1 MPAKVFDEILLKGI
15 RSGQVPART
24 QAARE
29 WYREQAKSI
38 SRTSINET
46 IIMRESRDR
55 YKSEFMIGNMYM
67 FVYNPKHKDTLP
79 YYDRFPLVF
88 PINRAK
94 GGFLGLNMHYLP
106 YKLRATLMDALYDV
120 ASNDKFDETTK
131 IKASYGIL
139 NSATK
144 YKEFQPTIKHYL
156 SDHVVT
162 KFVYINPVEWDVA
175 LFLPVEKFVG
185 ANRTKVWE
193 DSKKI
198 IRGR

>member
-1 MPAKVFDEILLKGI
+1 MTNMLDVFEKHKYDPSIVTKSKTWFRQQAILLKKEGI
-15 RSGQVPART
+15 RSTRMYKNSGEYV
-24 QAARE
+24 
-29 WYREQAKSI
+29 
-38 SRTSINET
+38 TSI
-46 IIMRESRDR
+46 RP
-55 YKSEFMIGNMYM
+55 GNMYM
-67 FVYNPKHKDTLP
+67 FFYDPKMKDTLP